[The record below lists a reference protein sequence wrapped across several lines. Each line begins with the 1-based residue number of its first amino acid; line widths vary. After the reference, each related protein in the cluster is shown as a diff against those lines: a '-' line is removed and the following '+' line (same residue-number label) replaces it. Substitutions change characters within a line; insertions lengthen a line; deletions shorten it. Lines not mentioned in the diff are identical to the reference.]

1 MFFTNALRRLT
12 FVLVSLLGL
21 VILAGIFVW
30 IDVFKD
36 LINPTE
42 IISAEDK
49 YLGAG
54 IFISAHY
61 FAAVIE
67 VIAMA
72 VLTRCRWIPFKR
84 GKTSVWLLSILG
96 LLQILFYI
104 WIIHSIRSVGFYPES
119 VWALILLLP
128 FGLACFWVRERN
140 ATHHQPISYDSY
152 R

>member
-1 MFFTNALRRLT
+1 MFFTNDLRRLT
-12 FVLVSLLGL
+12 LVLVSLLGL
-21 VILAGIFVW
+21 VIVAGIFVW
-30 IDVFKD
+30 IDVLKD

-54 IFISAHY
+54 IFIFAYY

-72 VLTRCRWIPFKR
+72 VLTRCRWVPFKR
-84 GKTSVWLLSILG
+84 GKASVWLLSILG
-96 LLQILFYI
+96 LLQILFYT
-104 WIIHSIRSVGFYPES
+104 WIIHSIRGIGFYPEGL
-119 VWALILLLP
+119 WALILLLP

-140 ATHHQPISYDSY
+140 TTHHKPISCDSH